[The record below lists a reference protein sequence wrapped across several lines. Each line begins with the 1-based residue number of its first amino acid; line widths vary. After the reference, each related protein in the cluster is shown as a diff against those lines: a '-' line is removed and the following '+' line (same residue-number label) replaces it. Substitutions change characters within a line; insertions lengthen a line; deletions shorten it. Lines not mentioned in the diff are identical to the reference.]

1 LSTIAGRR
9 RTQRTKVAKAP
20 PGREFHFYLDVGV
33 PANKS
38 ASTLKEFKECLKAV
52 DSRSIAF
59 HLDRGDFEKWVSEML
74 KDEALASTM
83 KGIRD
88 RNLPPEEAKREL
100 VRAI

>member
-1 LSTIAGRR
+1 LSTSAVRR
-9 RTQRTKVAKAP
+9 RTQRAKVVKAP

-52 DSRSIAF
+52 DSKSIAF
-59 HLDRGDFEKWVSEML
+59 HLNRGDFEKWVSEML
-74 KDEALASTM
+74 KDEALAATI
-83 KGIRD
+83 KGIREQ
-88 RNLPPEEAKREL
+88 NLPPEESKREL